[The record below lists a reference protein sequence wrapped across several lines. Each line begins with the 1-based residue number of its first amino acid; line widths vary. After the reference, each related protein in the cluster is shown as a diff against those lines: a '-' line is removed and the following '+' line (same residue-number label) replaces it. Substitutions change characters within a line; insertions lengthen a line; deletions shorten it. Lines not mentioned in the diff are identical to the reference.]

1 MYKSTWLLVACLFVL
16 VSCAESANQ
25 GTVPVA
31 TAHPT
36 SVPTPTATPTTIPPV
51 PALGPVPHNCPLSH
65 PGPHS
70 ISPNLAPVIGTSPV
84 WATWLRDFNTFHP
97 PPPGPLYPN
106 SYIPPYGWL
115 LNKVI
120 WEVGPHYTHLVTIR
134 GHDLFDHTPLLFQFL
149 DNTPTAD
156 VVLDPQHPNHP
167 VSVIGTNWAEWGSD
181 FVAPKAGCY
190 IVDVSWPTGHWSI
203 TFAVGA

>member
-1 MYKSTWLLVACLFVL
+1 MVRHKPMGLLVVYLLLL
-16 VSCAESANQ
+16 VSCTSPSNPSVVHA
-25 GTVPVA
+25 GTPQ
-31 TAHPT
+31 PT
-36 SVPTPTATPTTIPPV
+36 SAGVGTPTPVPPV
-51 PALGPVPHNCPLSH
+51 PTLGPTPHNCPLSH
-65 PGPHS
+65 PNPHS

-120 WEVGPHYTHLVTIR
+120 WEVGPHYSHLVTIR
-134 GHDLFDHTPLLFQFL
+134 GHDLFDHTPLLFQF
-149 DNTPTAD
+149 DDTPTAD

-190 IVDVSWPTGHWSI
+190 VVDVSWPIGHWSI